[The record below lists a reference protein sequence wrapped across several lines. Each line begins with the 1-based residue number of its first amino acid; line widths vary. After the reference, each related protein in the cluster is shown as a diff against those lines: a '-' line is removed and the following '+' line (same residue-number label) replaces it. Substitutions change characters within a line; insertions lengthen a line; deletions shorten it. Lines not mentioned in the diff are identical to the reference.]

1 MVIVGSHFR
10 ELSGPKN
17 LKYTKVNSP
26 TKFQGN
32 IRDIAGIRVEKG
44 RLGVIVCGY
53 SLPGGSDTMCSTY
66 VKGV

>member
-1 MVIVGSHFR
+1 MGSHFMV
-10 ELSGPKN
+10 LSGQKN

-32 IRDIAGIRVEKG
+32 SRDIARIRAEKG
-44 RLGVIVCGY
+44 CLGVIVCGY
-53 SLPGGSDTMCSTY
+53 SHPGGSDTMCSTY